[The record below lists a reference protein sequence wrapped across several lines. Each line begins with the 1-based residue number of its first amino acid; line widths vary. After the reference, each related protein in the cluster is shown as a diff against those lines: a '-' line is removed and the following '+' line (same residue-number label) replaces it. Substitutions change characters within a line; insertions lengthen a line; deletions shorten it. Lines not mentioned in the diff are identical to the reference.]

1 MAEIEVIISESY
13 PPPKENQSKT
23 RNFTKSPKYVYLF
36 FAVKLMTTSLE
47 NLRSWQTEEASFGL
61 WGQYFG
67 SQYEKECH
75 EPDISGGGTDS
86 CCLPSNCISW
96 LWCEGNIIPPWS
108 FQDSHTIDII
118 QVSIISCVIFF
129 ACLGGQVLI
138 FLKKTLYEFLAAWN
152 NPSHHRN
159 HWDIQHPYIYIHDIN
174 IYMYNIHPSI
184 SRYIQI
190 SQYISTSIFV
200 HIYIYIYNR
209 SIIIIPILLY
219 PRPGKTHGN
228 LPNNPSCLTIW
239 VSSWV
244 KPWLPC
250 GSCAWCV
257 WYGSWSQGA
266 PAVAEGWVGVMDVF
280 CIFISIFFH
289 LSRQFIAT
297 FSPRLVNPKG

>member
-1 MAEIEVIISESY
+1 
-13 PPPKENQSKT
+13 
-23 RNFTKSPKYVYLF
+23 
-36 FAVKLMTTSLE
+36 MTTSLE

-96 LWCEGNIIPPWS
+96 LWCEGNTIPPWS
-108 FQDSHTIDII
+108 FQDSHTIDIF

-174 IYMYNIHPSI
+174 IYIYMYNIHPSI

-200 HIYIYIYNR
+200 HIYIIY
-209 SIIIIPILLY
+209 LLLLLYQYCFY
-219 PRPGKTHGN
+219 PRPGKTHETWNGYRVA
-228 LPNNPSCLTIW
+228 LLFGSHLGWSRDCLAGLALDACGTALE
-239 VSSWV
+239 VRGPLRLLRVGLESW
-244 KPWLPC
+244 
-250 GSCAWCV
+250 
-257 WYGSWSQGA
+257 
-266 PAVAEGWVGVMDVF
+266 MFF
-280 CIFISIFFH
+280 CIFISIFSIF
-289 LSRQFIAT
+289 LGN
-297 FSPRLVNPKG
+297 L